1 MGAQRRD
8 SRPNVACVEELLS
21 KIRNGTSL
29 GIGNE
34 EIKGNFVSLFG
45 GVVEWWSGCQTR
57 EGRECRC
64 TFQKI
69 DSTLKARRV
78 ASRGREQG

>member
-8 SRPNVACVEELLS
+8 SRPNVACMEELLR
-21 KIRNGTSL
+21 KIRNGTTF

-34 EIKGNFVSLFG
+34 ELKGNFVSLFG
-45 GVVEWWSGCQTR
+45 GVDVRQGK
-57 EGRECRC
+57 GREWRC

-78 ASRGREQG
+78 AVRGREQG

>member
-45 GVVEWWSGCQTR
+45 GVVEWWSGGVDVRQGRGGNVDVLSRRLTR
-57 EGRECRC
+57 
-64 TFQKI
+64 
-69 DSTLKARRV
+69 L
-78 ASRGREQG
+78 

>member
-8 SRPNVACVEELLS
+8 SRPKVACLEELLS
-21 KIRNGTSL
+21 KIRNGTSF

-45 GVVEWWSGCQTR
+45 GVVEWMSDK
-57 EGRECRC
+57 GRGGNV
-64 TFQKI
+64 
-69 DSTLKARRV
+69 DVLSRRLT
-78 ASRGREQG
+78 

>member
-8 SRPNVACVEELLS
+8 SRPNVVCVEELLS

-34 EIKGNFVSLFG
+34 AIKANFVSLFG
-45 GVVEWWSGCQTR
+45 GVVEWMSDKGRGGNVDVLSRRLTR
-57 EGRECRC
+57 
-64 TFQKI
+64 
-69 DSTLKARRV
+69 L
-78 ASRGREQG
+78 